1 MAAGLGSGGC
11 WAGAAVSAAAQAP
24 TKGAEGRIGSHGAVM
39 GAANCVKSPNALFH
53 NFFAGSFR
61 PRTGLRMRRSQLI
74 YRFRHS
80 YPRRLMLQFRLWYR
94 LTAAAPRSRPR

>member
-53 NFFAGSFR
+53 IFSR
-61 PRTGLRMRRSQLI
+61 VRSAHG
-74 YRFRHS
+74 RAS
-80 YPRRLMLQFRLWYR
+80 GCGG
-94 LTAAAPRSRPR
+94 AN